1 MPRRA
6 PRPPYGRA
14 WLDPAA
20 RCCPRGGPR
29 LGLACPKGVEVVE
42 ETDGMRMRP
51 RSIVFDLFGDYL
63 RYRGGSARLVTLV
76 SLLEVFGVPE
86 STARVALARLRREGW
101 FDTEALGRE
110 SIYALSSRSWA
121 MLEEG
126 RARIFDRDT
135 SPWDGQWRMVIYV
148 VPEAQRGVRD
158 EVRQELAWLGF
169 GPLATSTW
177 ISPRDRLDAV
187 ADRLGGIPGL
197 RLDLLT
203 CRAASGERDREM
215 TARCWDLAQ
224 LNSDYSE
231 FVKTYRP
238 KLASIRSGE
247 LSPRRSL
254 VLRTELVHEYRKF
267 PFRDPDLPAEL
278 LPTAWRGTEAHE
290 LFRTE
295 HDLLAPAADRFID
308 GVLAASK
315 VSEAG

>member
-1 MPRRA
+1 
-6 PRPPYGRA
+6 
-14 WLDPAA
+14 
-20 RCCPRGGPR
+20 
-29 LGLACPKGVEVVE
+29 
-42 ETDGMRMRP
+42 MRP

-63 RYRGGSARLVTLV
+63 RYRGGSARLLTLV
-76 SLLEVFGVPE
+76 SLLEAFGVPE

-110 SIYALSSRSWA
+110 TIYTLSAKSWA
-121 MLEEG
+121 MLDEG

-135 SPWDGQWRMVIYV
+135 TPWDGQWRMVIYE
-148 VPEAQRGVRD
+148 VPEAQRGVRE

-177 ISPRDRLDAV
+177 ISPRDKLDAV
-187 ADRLGGIPGL
+187 AGRLRGIPGL

-203 CRAASGERDREM
+203 CRAVSTEQDQAM

-224 LNSDYSE
+224 LNRDYSQ

-247 LSPRRSL
+247 LSPPTSL
-254 VLRTELVHEYRKF
+254 VLRTELIHDYRKF

-278 LPTAWRGTEAHE
+278 LPKAWHGTEAHE

-295 HDLLAPAADRFID
+295 HDLLAPGADRFID
-308 GVLAASK
+308 EVLAAPK

>member
-1 MPRRA
+1 M
-6 PRPPYGRA
+6 
-14 WLDPAA
+14 
-20 RCCPRGGPR
+20 
-29 LGLACPKGVEVVE
+29 K
-42 ETDGMRMRP
+42 MRP

-101 FDTEALGRE
+101 FDTETLGRE
-110 SIYALSSRSWA
+110 SIYALSAKSWA
-121 MLEEG
+121 MLDEG

-135 SPWDGQWRMVIYV
+135 APWDGQWRMVIYE

-158 EVRQELAWLGF
+158 EVRQELVWLGF

-187 ADRLGGIPGL
+187 ADRLRGIPDL

-203 CRAASGERDREM
+203 CRAASAEQDQEM

-224 LNSDYSE
+224 LNRDYSE
-231 FVKTYRP
+231 FLKTYRP

-247 LSPRRSL
+247 PSPRRSL
-254 VLRTELVHEYRKF
+254 VLRTELVHDYRKF

-278 LPTAWRGTEAHE
+278 LPRAWRGTEAHE

-308 GVLAASK
+308 EVLAAPK
-315 VSEAG
+315 VSAAG

>member
-1 MPRRA
+1 
-6 PRPPYGRA
+6 
-14 WLDPAA
+14 
-20 RCCPRGGPR
+20 
-29 LGLACPKGVEVVE
+29 
-42 ETDGMRMRP
+42 MRMRP

-63 RYRGGSARLVTLV
+63 RYRGGSARLLTLV
-76 SLLEVFGVPE
+76 SLLEAFGVPE

-101 FDTEALGRE
+101 FGTEALGRE
-110 SIYALSSRSWA
+110 TIYTLSAKSWA
-121 MLEEG
+121 MLDEG

-135 SPWDGQWRMVIYV
+135 APWDGQWRMVIYE
-148 VPEAQRGVRD
+148 VPEAQRGVRE

-177 ISPRDRLDAV
+177 ISPRDKLDAV
-187 ADRLGGIPGL
+187 ADRLRGIPGL

-203 CRAASGERDREM
+203 CRAVSAEQDQAM

-224 LNSDYSE
+224 LNRDYGQ

-247 LSPRRSL
+247 LSPLRSL
-254 VLRTELVHEYRKF
+254 VLRTELIHDYRKF

-278 LPTAWRGTEAHE
+278 LPEAWHGTEAHE

-308 GVLAASK
+308 EVLAAPK
-315 VSEAG
+315 VPEAG

>member
-1 MPRRA
+1 MRVRLLKSEN
-6 PRPPYGRA
+6 YGR
-14 WLDPAA
+14 
-20 RCCPRGGPR
+20 
-29 LGLACPKGVEVVE
+29 
-42 ETDGMRMRP
+42 MRMRP

-63 RYRGGSARLVTLV
+63 RYRGGSARLLTLV

-101 FDTEALGRE
+101 FDTESLGRE
-110 SIYALSSRSWA
+110 TIYTLSAKSWA
-121 MLEEG
+121 MLDEG

-135 SPWDGQWRMVIYV
+135 GPWDGQWRMVIYE

-177 ISPRDRLDAV
+177 ISPRDKLDAV
-187 ADRLGGIPGL
+187 GDRLRGIPGL

-203 CRAASGERDREM
+203 CRAESAEHDQEM

-224 LNSDYSE
+224 LDRDYSE

-238 KLASIRSGE
+238 KLALIRSGH
-247 LSPRRSL
+247 LSPVRSL
-254 VLRTELVHEYRKF
+254 VLRTELIHDYRKF
-267 PFRDPDLPAEL
+267 PFRDPDLPGEL
-278 LPTAWRGTEAHE
+278 LPAAWHGTEAHE

-295 HDLLAPAADRFID
+295 HDLLAPAADGFID
-308 GVLAASK
+308 EVVAAPK
-315 VSEAG
+315 VSEVG